1 MFTKSSILDRGLRY
15 EKSQFGGIISIIC
28 RIIILLVIIINF
40 GILSV
45 FDVIIPTKIVEE
57 QIDFAQIDKISLKY
71 MNLTPYVIL
80 INSTTNT
87 PINH

>member
-1 MFTKSSILDRGLRY
+1 MFTKSNILDRGLRY